1 MTPSTEELTRILTGV
16 AGDIVERGTV
26 RGPDAPMMWRRG
38 RWATWAGRAAVA
50 LIAAVVTLIVSTGAL
65 LVSGL
70 PSTTPATGEAATYPE
85 VVSDLFIQDTKAM
98 SSPIFG
104 LVAETPTGSQPDDT
118 LMIERQGALATL
130 ITAAATN
137 GEHPRLSSGGTLALA
152 PDGRRVWT
160 SEGILDID
168 DGFVTHPLASSPAS
182 NRMRGVWSPDSEHV
196 LIDTVD
202 GPAVTNRFADVVLS
216 PVPGGEQVRAA
227 GWRDATTVLGVRPSA
242 DGRLDVVTRRLT
254 DPTWQTAARVALD
267 AVNGA
272 TWPSRAYAAPDGSR
286 LLLIFLPAG
295 SDPAR
300 SVLVD
305 ARTGEKF
312 PLVGESSTTTVA
324 WDNCDP
330 VWQAGQPLLANNGLR
345 RPATNQSV
353 MSFSGHRQHGCVSVA
368 GNQLTGAPTPG
379 AAGALKEHA
388 WQLWVAALP
397 YGGVLA
403 LVGLVWMVVALRRS
417 RRHGERFLPAVVA
430 RLF

>member
-1 MTPSTEELTRILTGV
+1 
-16 AGDIVERGTV
+16 
-26 RGPDAPMMWRRG
+26 
-38 RWATWAGRAAVA
+38 VA

-182 NRMRGVWSPDSEHV
+182 NSMRGVWSPDSEHV

-305 ARTGEKF
+305 ARTGEKV